1 MRATLARFIR
11 DDGGATAIE
20 YGMIAGLIAAVI
32 AATVYNLGDTVL
44 TALWQ
49 RIANAMPAV

>member
-1 MRATLARFIR
+1 MSDALARFIR
-11 DDGGATAIE
+11 DDGGATAVE
-20 YGMIAGLIAAVI
+20 YSMIAGLIAAVI

-49 RIANAMPAV
+49 RIAGAMPAV